1 MIGNGPFAQ
10 LHKVVF
16 HHGFNKSIRN
26 KQMPLKKDTR
36 TWSVRSMG
44 RGRWQKRHER
54 GRKLNK
60 GRMKEEI
67 LDRI

>member
-26 KQMPLKKDTR
+26 KQRPLKKDTR

-44 RGRWQKRHER
+44 GGGGGGGGRCLKKGW
-54 GRKLNK
+54 GRKDMK
-60 GRMKEEI
+60 GVES
-67 LDRI
+67 